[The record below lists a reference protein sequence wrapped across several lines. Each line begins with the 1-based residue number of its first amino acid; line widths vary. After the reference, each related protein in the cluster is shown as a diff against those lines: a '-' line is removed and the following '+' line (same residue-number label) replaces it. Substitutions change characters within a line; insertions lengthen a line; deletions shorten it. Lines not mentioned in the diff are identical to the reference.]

1 MSKLY
6 KHFILLFLYYIWRV
20 IYMGKDT
27 DFVAKIGSW
36 AFIIGV
42 VIALVV
48 GVVGSG
54 PIATSVLILLGLIV
68 GLLNVTGRETTPFL
82 LASVSLVIVSSM
94 GGAVL
99 VGVAKI
105 GPTLQGVLSAIMTFV
120 IPATIIVALKAI
132 YALAHD
138 E

>member
-1 MSKLY
+1 MSKDMDL
-6 KHFILLFLYYIWRV
+6 I
-20 IYMGKDT
+20 
-27 DFVAKIGSW
+27 AKVGSW

-42 VIALVV
+42 VVALLLGIFSAGDTPV
-48 GVVGSG
+48 
-54 PIATSVLILLGLIV
+54 ATTVLIILGLIV

-82 LASVSLVIVSSM
+82 LASVSLVIVSYM
-94 GGAVL
+94 GG
-99 VGVAKI
+99 
-105 GPTLQGVLSAIMTFV
+105 PVLSAVAQIGPKLQGDLGAITTFV

>member
-1 MSKLY
+1 MAKET
-6 KHFILLFLYYIWRV
+6 
-20 IYMGKDT
+20 T
-27 DFVAKIGSW
+27 DLVAKIGSW

-42 VIALVV
+42 IIALVV
-48 GVVGSG
+48 GGFGSKD
-54 PIATSVLILLGLIV
+54 PIVTTVLILLGLIV

-82 LASVSLVIVSSM
+82 LAAVSLVIVSKF
-94 GGAVL
+94 GGDVL
-99 VGVAKI
+99 INIVPI
-105 GPTLQGVLSAIMTFV
+105 GETLQSILNAIMTFV

>member
-1 MSKLY
+1 MA
-6 KHFILLFLYYIWRV
+6 
-20 IYMGKDT
+20 KDT
-27 DFVAKIGSW
+27 DLIAKVGSW

-42 VIALVV
+42 IVALIIGIFGAGNTPVT
-48 GVVGSG
+48 
-54 PIATSVLILLGLIV
+54 TSVLIVLGLIV

-82 LASVSLVIVSSM
+82 LASVSLVVVSSM
-94 GGAVL
+94 GGSVL
-99 VGVAKI
+99 AGVATI
-105 GPTLQGVLSAIMTFV
+105 GATLQNVLSAIMTFV

>member
-1 MSKLY
+1 MSKDMDL
-6 KHFILLFLYYIWRV
+6 
-20 IYMGKDT
+20 
-27 DFVAKIGSW
+27 VAKIGSW

-42 VIALVV
+42 VVALLL
-48 GVVGSG
+48 GVFGSG
-54 PIATSVLILLGLIV
+54 SSPIATSVLIVLGLIV
-68 GLLNVTGRETTPFL
+68 GLLNVTGKETTPFL

-94 GGAVL
+94 GGSVL
-99 VGVAKI
+99 AGVAQI
-105 GPTLQGVLSAIMTFV
+105 GSRLQGVLGAIMTFV